1 VAAYHEASHAAA
13 AAALNMP
20 LSFVDLE
27 QTLLLSPRPVDK
39 RWLMFNLAGP
49 LGQASFQANLNDDCD
64 DIYPEI
70 LEAYHQ
76 LRTQFDE
83 NAAIEQLELYM
94 HRTVHLLEIH
104 WERVERIA
112 EALLRRGRLSG
123 YEVMRL

>member
-1 VAAYHEASHAAA
+1 
-13 AAALNMP
+13 MP

-39 RWLMFNLAGP
+39 RWLIFNLAGP